1 MGAEQSA
8 EAESRPGE
16 PSAAASPLP
25 AKQRAKMDDIVVV
38 APGTQSSRNVSNDPD
53 VIKLQEIPTFQPLL
67 KAILRHLRSSEDGTA
82 VMTPQWAD
90 VSDQCQAGEAGP
102 AAGAAAV
109 PALPGPPPP
118 VCRGRGLRPERAGE
132 AHQGDGPLCG
142 NSLQP
147 HAGAPEEVRQVRG
160 ADPEGQRDVCHPA
173 PDPDGHR
180 PDGAADG
187 AAEQPPARG
196 GAAGALLH
204 ETRPGAEVVALGSS
218 PSSPS
223 TLHIRHGR
231 ASNRL
236 HWRLFGAG
244 GAATGLSARAP
255 EGEQR
260 QLPEPHSQESR
271 SSPEE
276 MIYRSFIS
284 LLLPSC
290 LLCHYTA
297 CADTFVSL
305 L

>member
-67 KAILRHLRSSEDGTA
+67 K
-82 VMTPQWAD
+82 
-90 VSDQCQAGEAGP
+90 
-102 AAGAAAV
+102 
-109 PALPGPPPP
+109 
-118 VCRGRGLRPERAGE
+118 
-132 AHQGDGPLCG
+132 DGPLCG

-223 TLHIRHGR
+223 TLHVRHGR

-290 LLCHYTA
+290 LLCHYTT